1 MKVYCKKCNKK
12 KEYNHVDR
20 IDLFPKYC
28 TRCGENFSF
37 IYKILIRIKWTF
49 LHIQNKIHHL

>member
-1 MKVYCKKCNKK
+1 MQVYCKKCNKK

-28 TRCGENFSF
+28 NRCGESFSF
-37 IYKILIRIKWTF
+37 IYKILILIKWLF
-49 LHIQNKIHHL
+49 LNMRKH